1 MLLNTNATD
10 EQTQSIYLGETAE
23 PAGALITYTLQSSAT
38 SPMEGTDEPTGLAQV
53 GPPAPGYYL
62 PLETNYFVWLLPLAS
77 MTVMDIQLSSE
88 LSEPRNLVG
97 HVVCPETSMPLR
109 SVTVDALVDGDVAA
123 SATTNDFGVYEFRG
137 LDPGQYVVRVNAPGY
152 QVVPATPSVYIAT
165 EGTYAL
171 SFDAYPSI
179 TGTVKR
185 YSTGLP
191 VAGAV
196 VWVWAHEYKTV
207 TDASGYFTLLLP
219 RSVRCVGVHA
229 SPGNPHRWRSR
240 WHRDHPAAGHHP
252 MRRVHL

>member
-123 SATTNDFGVYEFRG
+123 ACTSSAACRQGCTTSR
-137 LDPGQYVVRVNAPGY
+137 LIPPG
-152 QVVPATPSVYIAT
+152 IMF
-165 EGTYAL
+165 L
-171 SFDAYPSI
+171 S
-179 TGTVKR
+179 
-185 YSTGLP
+185 
-191 VAGAV
+191 
-196 VWVWAHEYKTV
+196 
-207 TDASGYFTLLLP
+207 LLLSSS
-219 RSVRCVGVHA
+219 RA
-229 SPGNPHRWRSR
+229 SAMG
-240 WHRDHPAAGHHP
+240 
-252 MRRVHL
+252 

>member
-1 MLLNTNATD
+1 
-10 EQTQSIYLGETAE
+10 
-23 PAGALITYTLQSSAT
+23 
-38 SPMEGTDEPTGLAQV
+38 
-53 GPPAPGYYL
+53 
-62 PLETNYFVWLLPLAS
+62 

-171 SFDAYPSI
+171 SFDAHPSI

-207 TDASGYFTLLLP
+207 TDASGYFTLPLP
-219 RSVRCVGVHA
+219 PGQYGVLASTRLQETPTVGVHA
-229 SPGNPHRWRSR
+229 GIVTIPQLVTTQCVEFIFDPDPNHRAFSVC
-240 WHRDHPAAGHHP
+240 P
-252 MRRVHL
+252 